1 MNDTSILTVNDIQK
15 YLKIS
20 RSKAYALIKSPNFP
34 IIRIGKCIRVDKNE
48 LDNWLHNYQKND
60 IFA

>member
-1 MNDTSILTVNDIQK
+1 MIDNSILTINDIQK

-20 RSKAYALIKSPNFP
+20 RSKAYDLIKSPDFP
-34 IIRIGKCIRVDKNE
+34 IIRIGKCIRVNENE
-48 LDNWLHNYQKND
+48 LDNWLHNYKKND

>member
-1 MNDTSILTVNDIQK
+1 MIDNSILTINDIQK

-20 RSKAYALIKSPNFP
+20 RSKAYDLIKSPDFP
-34 IIRIGKCIRVDKNE
+34 IIRIGKCIRVNKNE
-48 LDNWLHNYQKND
+48 LDNWLHNYKKND